1 MANEDGR
8 TSGSGGRIRVLVV
21 DDHALLREGLV
32 GLLGKHEQLG
42 RVEQAASYQ
51 EAVTRARQ
59 FRPDVILVDAWLDHS
74 SGADLLAQLRAAVP
88 EPKVVVLS
96 VDASEEMLVGALRAG
111 VRGLLDR
118 SADAAQLV
126 EGVLDVARNET
137 FISRRLVKR
146 LVSRVTTGEGY
157 GFNPP
162 AGIASLTEREH
173 QVLRRVVA
181 GETNK
186 AIAAALYLSEGTI
199 RSHLRSI
206 MRKLNASNRVQAAA
220 AALRSGLG
228 PRPDELSQLPRN
240 LGDKA

>member
-1 MANEDGR
+1 MASQAGR
-8 TSGSGGRIRVLVV
+8 MSGRGERIRVLVV

-32 GLLGKHEQLG
+32 GLLCKHRQLT
-42 RVEQAASYQ
+42 VEQAASYQ
-51 EAVTRARQ
+51 EAVATARQ
-59 FRPDVILVDAWLDHS
+59 FRPDVILADAWLDHS
-74 SGADLLAQLRAAVP
+74 NGTDLLAQLRTAVP

-96 VDASEEMLVGALRAG
+96 VDASDQMLLGALRAG

-126 EGVLDVARNET
+126 EGVLEVSRNET

-146 LVSRVTTGEGY
+146 LISRVTTGEEPGSY
-157 GFNPP
+157 SA
-162 AGIASLTEREH
+162 AGIASLTERERG
-173 QVLRRVVA
+173 VLQRVAA

-206 MRKLNASNRVQAAA
+206 MRKLNVSNRVQAAA
-220 AALRSGLG
+220 VALRSGLES
-228 PRPDELSQLPRN
+228 PLDELSQLPRT
-240 LGDKA
+240 